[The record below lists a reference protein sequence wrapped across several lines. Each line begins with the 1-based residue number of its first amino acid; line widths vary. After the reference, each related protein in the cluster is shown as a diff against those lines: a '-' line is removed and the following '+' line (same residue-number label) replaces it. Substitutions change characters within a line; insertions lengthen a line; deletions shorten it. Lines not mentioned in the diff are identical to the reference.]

1 MSEKMVQTESLTS
14 LKLQVD
20 RDLQVHSFT
29 ESSATW
35 KFINPISVVDL
46 VEKYNDLLEE
56 TGEGLTSMKIQVDR
70 DGQVHSFTDTNSTWR
85 FENPIPIINLVEKY
99 KDVLA
104 NVTIEL
110 KVKKDP
116 LPKDSRDRLRKRRWP
131 FS

>member
-1 MSEKMVQTESLTS
+1 VSEKMEQTESLTS

-20 RDLQVHSFT
+20 RDGQVHSFT

-35 KFINPISVVDL
+35 KFIDPISVVDL

-56 TGEGLTSMKIQVDR
+56 TGKGLTSMKIQVDR
-70 DGQVHSFTDTNSTWR
+70 DGQVHSFTDANSTWR
-85 FENPIPIINLVEKY
+85 FENPIPIINLVKKY

-110 KVKKDP
+110 KAKKDP
-116 LPKDSRDRLRKRRWP
+116 LPKDFRDRPRNRSWP
-131 FS
+131 F